1 MFNCIN
7 DISKLGLE
15 KIVCHT
21 SMITNKT
28 IFTVENIK
36 AASGCVDNVYFLCI
50 NQICIDCF
58 KYSALKDLSQLF
70 LLKNPLVINLR
81 SIN

>member
-15 KIVCHT
+15 KIVYHT

-28 IFTVENIK
+28 IFIVENKK
-36 AASGCVDNVYFLCI
+36 AAWLCNVYFLCI